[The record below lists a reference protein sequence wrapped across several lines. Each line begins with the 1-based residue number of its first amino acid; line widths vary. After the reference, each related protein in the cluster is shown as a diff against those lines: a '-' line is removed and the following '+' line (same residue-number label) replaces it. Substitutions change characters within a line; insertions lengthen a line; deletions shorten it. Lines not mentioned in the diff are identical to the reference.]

1 MLVRLR
7 RLEGWNIILYQ
18 IKKQKSEMRE
28 QKLLDSSKLAKTEMI
43 QTIIPRPCPTTIKQ
57 VRGNWS
63 KTPLRIYYYQIW
75 Y

>member
-1 MLVRLR
+1 
-7 RLEGWNIILYQ
+7 
-18 IKKQKSEMRE
+18 MRE

-43 QTIIPRPCPTTIKQ
+43 QTIISRTCPTTIKQ